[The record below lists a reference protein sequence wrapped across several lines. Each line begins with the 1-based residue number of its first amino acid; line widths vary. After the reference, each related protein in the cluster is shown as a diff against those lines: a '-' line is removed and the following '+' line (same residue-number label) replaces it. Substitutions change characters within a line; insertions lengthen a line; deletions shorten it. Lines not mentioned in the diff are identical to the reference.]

1 MPHSIH
7 INILNKNNFDNA
19 YLRWKAWGNGPSQ
32 KVFGDMSVYQADYYR
47 KVLQLPGVT
56 QTSKI
61 LEIGFGNG
69 AFLAYCK
76 YQGYR
81 IVGTEINDELLRV
94 ASDAG
99 YEVFDGDFLKNAEP
113 ASFDFIFAFDVIE
126 HIHPEDTVSFLSSFR
141 QLLRPEGVALFRFP
155 NGDSPM
161 AMPNFNADV
170 THVNWIGSGK
180 IDYYSHAAGFQSC
193 KVLAT
198 PELIITR
205 SLPHAFYHCLVL
217 PIKAVINLL
226 AGVLFY
232 PGRRLNLVAVDL
244 IAMLKK

>member
-1 MPHSIH
+1 M
-7 INILNKNNFDNA
+7 NKNNFDKT
-19 YLRWKAWGNGPSQ
+19 YLRWKSWDEGSSQ
-32 KVFGDMSVYQADYYR
+32 QDFGAMSVYQADYYR
-47 KVLQLPGVT
+47 KILKLSGIT

-76 YQGYR
+76 NHGYK
-81 IVGTEINDELLRV
+81 IVGTEVNADLLRV
-94 ASDAG
+94 ANSAG
-99 YEVFDGDFLKNAEP
+99 YQVFDGEFLESAEP
-113 ASFDFIFAFDVIE
+113 SSFDFIFAFDVIE
-126 HIHPEDTVSFLSSFR
+126 HIHPENTVSFLSSCR
-141 QLLRPEGVALFRFP
+141 QILRPGGVATFRFP

-180 IDYYSHAAGFQSC
+180 IDYYSQVSGFQC
-193 KVLAT
+193 CEVLAT

-205 SLPHAFYHCLVL
+205 SLPHALYHCLVL

-226 AGVLFY
+226 SRALFY

>member
-1 MPHSIH
+1 M
-7 INILNKNNFDNA
+7 NKNNNFDNN
-19 YLRWKAWGNGPSQ
+19 YLRWKSWGEASSQ
-32 KVFGDMSVYQADYYR
+32 KDFGAISVYQEDYYR
-47 KVLQLPGVT
+47 KVLKMSGVT
-56 QTSKI
+56 QASKI

-76 YQGYR
+76 NHGYK
-81 IVGTEINDELLRV
+81 IVGTELNADLLSV
-94 ASDAG
+94 ASNAG
-99 YEVFDGDFLKNAEP
+99 YEVFDGEFLERAAP
-113 ASFDFIFAFDVIE
+113 SSFNFIFAFDVIE
-126 HIHPEDTVSFLSSFR
+126 HIHPENTVSFLSSCR
-141 QLLRPEGVALFRFP
+141 QILRTDGVAIFRFP

-180 IDYYSHAAGFQSC
+180 IDYYSQVAGFRDC

-198 PELIITR
+198 PELIMTR

-226 AGVLFY
+226 ARVLFY

-244 IAMLKK
+244 IAILKK